1 MFVQLIDNP
10 WMILAIPPAIIILV
24 MILQKPVI
32 GIYLASFL
40 IPLEDVTTLFTNVTL
55 LKILLAFTFLAWL
68 LRELVSKNRIRFQQM
83 SFIVLLAIWSVMSLV
98 WSYSLNDSLE
108 RISTFIQVI
117 LFSIMAFNLLKTK
130 SDIER
135 VMIIYI
141 FASVLTA
148 IIAINLLSSGVL
160 LRNRAAF
167 IEGQNPNGFS
177 RSLGMSLLFILYFL
191 QTDRFKHKFLLYP
204 FGVMFLLVIVLAQ
217 SRGTYIAL
225 IVSLPIII
233 YYSKFGNNLRFIIM
247 GTIAA
252 LLTFYLFPNILLEYV
267 FPRALAGFTEFSLGG
282 RNVIWLVGWEMIKDH
297 PFFGVG
303 FGNFTSIYGQY
314 SLPLRG
320 WYAETDPHNVFV
332 AFQAELGIVGT
343 VIFSLFLYRIYK
355 KIKSIDSKH
364 LIDKAWSLSF
374 LLYIVVGAMSNSLH
388 YTKFFWLEVALVVA
402 FINQSEFIQIDGHQ
416 EGKVINKTKPKLF
429 YTS

>member
-1 MFVQLIDNP
+1 
-10 WMILAIPPAIIILV
+10 
-24 MILQKPVI
+24 
-32 GIYLASFL
+32 
-40 IPLEDVTTLFTNVTL
+40 
-55 LKILLAFTFLAWL
+55 
-68 LRELVSKNRIRFQQM
+68 
-83 SFIVLLAIWSVMSLV
+83 
-98 WSYSLNDSLE
+98 
-108 RISTFIQVI
+108 
-117 LFSIMAFNLLKTK
+117 
-130 SDIER
+130 
-135 VMIIYI
+135 
-141 FASVLTA
+141 
-148 IIAINLLSSGVL
+148 
-160 LRNRAAF
+160 
-167 IEGQNPNGFS
+167 
-177 RSLGMSLLFILYFL
+177 MSLLFIVYFL

-204 FGVMFLLVIVLAQ
+204 LGVMFLLVIVLAQ

-233 YYSKFGNNLRFIIM
+233 YHSKFGNNLRIIIM

-267 FPRALAGFTEFSLGG
+267 IPRALSGFTEYSMGG

-320 WYAETDPHNVFV
+320 WYAETGPHNVFV

-355 KIKSIDSKH
+355 KIKSIDSNH

-402 FINQSEFIQIDGHQ
+402 FINQSEFIQIDVHQ
-416 EGKVINKTKPKLF
+416 EGKMINKTKPKLF
-429 YTS
+429 YKS